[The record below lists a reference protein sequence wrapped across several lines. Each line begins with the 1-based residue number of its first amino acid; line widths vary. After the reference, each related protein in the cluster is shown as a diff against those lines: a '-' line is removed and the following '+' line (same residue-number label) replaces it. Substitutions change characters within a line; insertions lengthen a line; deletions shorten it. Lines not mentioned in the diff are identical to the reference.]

1 MKKLLAC
8 SFALLTAVSFNTYAD
23 GVDFSKLS
31 QKDKD
36 EIGKIA
42 SDYLV
47 QNPEILMKAYNSL
60 QAKQQK
66 EQENK
71 SEQSTEI
78 VIKNSQAILED
89 PNTPFIGPK
98 DAKFAIIE
106 FFDYNCVFCSKT
118 APALKEII
126 EKNKDVKFIFKEMP
140 IFEDSFVTS
149 KLGARL
155 GIKVFKEKGSEA
167 YVKYHNA
174 IYETNHYEGTLT
186 VDDVK
191 KAAESVGVTA
201 DLKDGEYEDV
211 ISKNM
216 ALATEVGLN
225 GTPAFVFM
233 ATSNH
238 TDENTLVNMGALTVE
253 QLQNVIDQL
262 RTQTSVK
269 NKTVQKP

>member
-8 SFALLTAVSFNTYAD
+8 SFALLTALSFNTYAD

-71 SEQSTEI
+71 SDKSIET
-78 VIKNSQAILED
+78 VISHSKAILED
-89 PNTPFIGPK
+89 PDTPFIGPK
-98 DAKFAIIE
+98 DAKFAIVE
-106 FFDYNCVFCSKT
+106 FFDYNCVYCSKT
-118 APALKEII
+118 APALKTII

-140 IFEDSFVTS
+140 IFADSFETS
-149 KLGARL
+149 KLGAQI

-167 YVKYHNA
+167 YLKYHNA
-174 IYETNHYEGTLT
+174 IYETKHFEGALT
-186 VDDVK
+186 VEDVK
-191 KAAESVGVTA
+191 KSAESVGVKIE
-201 DLKDGEYEDV
+201 LKDGEYED
-211 ISKNM
+211 IIAKNM
-216 ALATEVGLN
+216 ALAADVSLN

-233 ATSNH
+233 TTSNH
-238 TDENTLVNMGALTVE
+238 SDENTLVNMGALSVE

-262 RTQTSVK
+262 REQKSDK
-269 NKTVQKP
+269 NKNDVKP